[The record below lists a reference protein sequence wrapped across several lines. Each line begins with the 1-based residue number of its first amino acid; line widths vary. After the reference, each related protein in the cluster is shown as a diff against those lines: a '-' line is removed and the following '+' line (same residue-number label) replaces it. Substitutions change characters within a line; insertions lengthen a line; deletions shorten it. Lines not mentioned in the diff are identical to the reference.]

1 MEIFFCRKSP
11 IERFVKNR
19 GGMVVPCSTVLRKE
33 QACLQIVLNPKDALV
48 DVLIIDLKDNCGT
61 RNNC

>member
-1 MEIFFCRKSP
+1 
-11 IERFVKNR
+11 
-19 GGMVVPCSTVLRKE
+19 MVVPCSTVLRKE